1 MVGPK
6 DTGKS
11 TILNDKMFDL
21 FGDFYTTIDKKVIC
35 ETKSNSV
42 HTQELFPLLRKRFV
56 SSGEITD
63 DDVVNKTII
72 KTITGNDKKISMRR
86 CGGNVQF
93 EASVNCKI
101 CLPCNSPMKTNDQ
114 PTLDRMIAFNW
125 PNVFKP
131 NTLTDDEY
139 YYIKQG
145 VNNKFVSTIFKYA
158 HFFIKNNRTIKW
170 SKQVSLSTSK
180 IAEECD
186 ELYEFFNNNYEIS
199 ENSKDRIPKI
209 NIFNKFKDLYGFH
222 ELSKHKIKFYKKFE
236 KFLSPLDVYRNTDYK
251 YIKSKVDSSSF
262 TDTNKVNNDEI
273 LSNNDDD
280 DEYQRILNDE

>member
-1 MVGPK
+1 
-6 DTGKS
+6 
-11 TILNDKMFDL
+11 
-21 FGDFYTTIDKKVIC
+21 
-35 ETKSNSV
+35 
-42 HTQELFPLLRKRFV
+42 
-56 SSGEITD
+56 
-63 DDVVNKTII
+63 
-72 KTITGNDKKISMRR
+72 
-86 CGGNVQF
+86 
-93 EASVNCKI
+93 
-101 CLPCNSPMKTNDQ
+101 MKTNDQ

-131 NTLTDDEY
+131 NTLSEEEH
-139 YYIKQG
+139 YYIRQG
-145 VNNKFVSTIFKYA
+145 VNNNFVSTIFKYA

-209 NIFNKFKDLYGFH
+209 NIFNKFKDLYGLH
-222 ELSKHKIKFYKKFE
+222 ELSKHKTKFYKKFE

-251 YIKSKVDSSSF
+251 YIKCKVDC
-262 TDTNKVNNDEI
+262 DTNKTSGNDEI